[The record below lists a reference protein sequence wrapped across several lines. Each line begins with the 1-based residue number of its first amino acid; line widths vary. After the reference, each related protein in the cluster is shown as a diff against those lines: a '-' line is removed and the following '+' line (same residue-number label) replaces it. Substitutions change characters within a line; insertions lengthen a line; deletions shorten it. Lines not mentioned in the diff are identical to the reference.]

1 MMVMYCHI
9 AEMEIGH
16 IVLAVLKCIGWKE
29 DFYIFY
35 KMAMTMEIGCHHR
48 MERTF
53 LIKLKL
59 MS

>member
-9 AEMEIGH
+9 AEMEIDH
-16 IVLAVLKCIGWKE
+16 ILAVLKCIGWKE

-35 KMAMTMEIGCHHR
+35 KIAMTMEIGCHSR

-53 LIKLKL
+53 LIKI
-59 MS
+59 